1 MWPKREQIYALLDD
15 VESADEDDR
24 DNLINDSEIEVIA
37 EEEITEAAITQGTS
51 LTTPEANVNAIP
63 SDNQSIKKKKN
74 KKKRIMEE
82 DKKSK
87 NYQPRR
93 VSPRARNTTQS
104 KWNRLPNRKIFFG
117 DRTQRVARI
126 ASWTIK
132 LSCLLEW
139 KKLHSYQ
146 GRTEIISWNKLR
158 EGNQ

>member
-74 KKKRIMEE
+74 KKKELWKRTKKVKITNQEE
-82 DKKSK
+82 CHLVPEI
-87 NYQPRR
+87 QPNLNETG
-93 VSPRARNTTQS
+93 SPIERFSLVTGL
-104 KWNRLPNRKIFFG
+104 KE
-117 DRTQRVARI
+117 
-126 ASWTIK
+126 
-132 LSCLLEW
+132 LLE
-139 KKLHSYQ
+139 LIVEQSNFHAY
-146 GRTEIISWNKLR
+146 
-158 EGNQ
+158 